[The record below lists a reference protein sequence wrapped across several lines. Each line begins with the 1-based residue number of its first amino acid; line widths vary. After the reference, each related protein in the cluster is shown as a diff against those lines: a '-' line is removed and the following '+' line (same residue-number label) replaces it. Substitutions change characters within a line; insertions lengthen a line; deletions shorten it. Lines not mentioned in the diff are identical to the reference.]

1 MSRHGIVGTQNSG
14 TEDPRIMP
22 KRWLSLQFLITLVV
36 GAGIGAAMTGGISF
50 YREQP
55 LEAVPLAQSEPP
67 STKPTSN
74 QGGPQERQRRRPGQP
89 APYHGELPSL
99 ADINV
104 RDAVLDVVSTGLAYP
119 WAMEIISST
128 EALVSEFAGSIQRVN
143 LVDGSRT
150 PLEGLPEIPS
160 GRGQIGLMYI
170 ALHPDFASNGLVYFS
185 HAVASPDGEER
196 YATGLSRGRLEGN
209 QLLDVERLLVA
220 EPFTS
225 SPANFGGALEFDA
238 EGLLYLG
245 IGDRS
250 VNYRAQETDSLHG
263 KILRLSEDGT
273 AAPGNP
279 FVGDPAVDDRIYA
292 LGVRNTQGL
301 VYDRVSGHMFQT
313 EHGPMGGDEVNII
326 EAGKNYGWPVITYGA
341 NYTTAKI
348 GLGTAQDGMEQPLY
362 YYTPSTAVSPI
373 TIYRGDMFSE
383 WEGHLLVG
391 ALKGAHV
398 SKLAL
403 VDGQIRSAR
412 AILQE
417 AKGRVRDLKVGADGS
432 LYVLVQNGGR
442 LLRLYRDPERE
453 DLDRPMERNGVTVYR
468 QLCSTCHSSGQ
479 DMILQLNDPK
489 AWEPRLAQG
498 IEMLYRNTIDG
509 IGDMPAKGL
518 CDNCSDAEIRA
529 AVDFMVA
536 RLAAQTPSAP

>member
-1 MSRHGIVGTQNSG
+1 MA
-14 TEDPRIMP
+14 
-22 KRWLSLQFLITLVV
+22 KRLLYLQFLITLTA
-36 GAGIGAAMTGGISF
+36 GAAIGAAIVGGIILH
-50 YREQP
+50 RA
-55 LEAVPLAQSEPP
+55 EAIETAPPAPSEPP
-67 STKPTSN
+67 AIKPAKSRAEE
-74 QGGPQERQRRRPGQP
+74 PQERQRLRPGQP

-99 ADINV
+99 AGVNI
-104 RDAVLDVVSTGLAYP
+104 RDAVLAVVSSGLEYP

-128 EALVSEFAGSIQRVN
+128 EALISEFAGSIQRVS

-150 PLEGLPEIPS
+150 PLEGMPDIPS
-160 GRGQIGLMYI
+160 GRGQIGLMDI

-209 QLLDVERLLVA
+209 QILDIESLLVA
-220 EPFTS
+220 EPFTD

-238 EGLLYLG
+238 NGLLYLG

-250 VNYRAQETDSLHG
+250 LNHRAQETDSLHG

-301 VYDRVSGHMFQT
+301 VYDAVSGHLFQT

-326 EAGKNYGWPVITYGA
+326 EAGRNYGWPTITYGV
-341 NYTTAKI
+341 NYTTARI
-348 GLGTAQDGMEQPLY
+348 GLGTALDGLEQPLY
-362 YYTPSTAVSPI
+362 YYTPSTAISPI
-373 TIYRGDMFSE
+373 TVYRGGMFPE

-391 ALKGAHV
+391 ALRGAHV
-398 SKLAL
+398 SKLAF
-403 VDGQIRSAR
+403 VDGQVRSER
-412 AILQE
+412 ALLHE
-417 AKGRVRDLKVGADGS
+417 MKGRVRDLKVGPDGA

-442 LLRLYRDPERE
+442 LLKLHRDPERE
-453 DLDRPMERNGVTVYR
+453 DLDLPTERDGATVYR

-479 DMILQLNDPK
+479 DQILQLNNPK
-489 AWEPRLAQG
+489 AWEPRLVQG
-498 IEMLYRNTIDG
+498 IEALYQNTLDG

-518 CDNCSDAEIRA
+518 CDNCSDVEIRA

-536 RLAAQTPSAP
+536 RLAAQGSAVP